1 MAANPTAS
9 PSPAPVPVSAPSAL
23 GRMGG
28 GRAVGVLL
36 AAAAVFYVVS
46 PVLQGAALPAV
57 RVRFGLGPQQVVA
70 MKVGG
75 GALMVLS
82 LFAAGRAGDV
92 WGRRRVLAWS
102 LGVLAAGLV
111 VETAAFSGWSYL
123 LGRTVVIVGVSAVF
137 AGCLASVAALN
148 PPGRMPQALGG
159 WLAVMSAAFFA
170 AANLIPRAPS
180 MPGLRVS
187 AGLGAVV
194 AVGLLLVAVRR
205 LPEAG
210 DPPVPL
216 DRLFLGALAVA
227 LAAAVAAL
235 QVGSVWGWADP
246 RTVALLALLPVAAA
260 VAGRRWRRH
269 RITMPRRIASMALA
283 TGVAVGFTQIALLL
297 ALPVLTAASG
307 IGVAAT
313 ALMVSAYGVGG
324 VAGCLL
330 VRERRISPVTGCSL
344 GLPLAVIGLA
354 LCHVLPTGTATGM
367 LLGTVAA
374 VLTGLGVMM
383 AQVPQMAWFLSALPR
398 GRLGTAAAFHPVS
411 VLLGT
416 AAAQAL
422 PATSAVSLGASGRQ
436 AENVLWVAAAV
447 VAVGAL
453 IAGLPVVVLGV
464 VGAAA
469 GEWLLVRVLAGA
481 ELAQRPLAQGSAL
494 AVGVVTGLAV
504 WGRRQQSERL
514 AASRASAAALQEAV
528 LHPIPERLGGLRLAS
543 RYQAAT
549 AGTGIGGDF
558 LEAVQTPHGTRVL
571 IGDVRGKG
579 LQAVQTVTDL
589 LGCFRSQA
597 HETDDL
603 GELAA
608 RLDRH
613 TARSAAARGDEELF
627 ATALLLQHRVPDGYV
642 EVVNCGHLEPLALG
656 PAPAGV
662 REAAAPAL
670 LPLGFGALGADV
682 PVPRR
687 VPLPAGEV
695 LLLHTDGL
703 TEARNASREFYP
715 AAERLSAAFGPAGPG
730 SPAEVLAF
738 LERDVRDWSHHLTD
752 DIALIA
758 LTPERSGPSPHG
770 VH

>member
-1 MAANPTAS
+1 MAATPTA
-9 PSPAPVPVSAPSAL
+9 SPAPVPVSAPSVL
-23 GRMGG
+23 GRVGV
-28 GRAVGVLL
+28 GRSVWVLL

-57 RVRFGLGPQQVVA
+57 RARFGLGPQQVVG

-82 LFAAGRAGDV
+82 LFAAGRAGDA
-92 WGRRRVLAWS
+92 WGRRRVLVQS

-123 LGRTVVIVGVSAVF
+123 LGRSVVIVGVSASF

-148 PPGRMPQALGG
+148 PPGRMREALGG
-159 WLAVMSAAFFA
+159 WLAVMSVAFFV
-170 AANLIPRAPS
+170 AANLVPRAPS

-187 AGLGAVV
+187 AGLGALI
-194 AVGLLLVAVRR
+194 AVGLLLLARRR

-216 DRLFLGALAVA
+216 DRPFLLALAVA
-227 LAAAVAAL
+227 LAAAVTAL
-235 QVGSVWGWADP
+235 QVGPVWGWADP
-246 RTVALLALLPVAAA
+246 RTVSLLALLPLAAA
-260 VAGRRWRRH
+260 LAGRRWRRRFFSVPP
-269 RITMPRRIASMALA
+269 RITSMALA
-283 TGVAVGFTQIALLL
+283 TGVAVGFTQLALLL
-297 ALPVLTAASG
+297 ALPVLAAASG
-307 IGVAAT
+307 LGVWLT
-313 ALMVSAYGVGG
+313 ALMVSAYGAGG
-324 VAGCLL
+324 AAGCLL
-330 VRERRISPVTGCSL
+330 VRGRRISPVTGCTL
-344 GLPLAVIGLA
+344 GLPLAVVGLS
-354 LCHVLPTGTATGM
+354 LCHALPTRAVTGM
-367 LLGTVAA
+367 VLGTLAA
-374 VLTGLGVMM
+374 LLTGVGVMM

-422 PATSAVSLGASGRQ
+422 PYTSAVSAGPSGRQ
-436 AENVLWVAAAV
+436 AENLLWVAAAV
-447 VAVGAL
+447 VAAGAL
-453 IAGLPVVVLGV
+453 VAGLPVVVLGV

-469 GEWLLVRVLAGA
+469 GEWLLMRTLAGP
-481 ELAQRPLAQGSAL
+481 ELAQRPLAQGAAL
-494 AVGVVTGLAV
+494 AVGVVTGLAL
-504 WGRRQQSERL
+504 WGRRQRSDRL
-514 AASRASAAALQEAV
+514 AASLASEAALQEAV
-528 LHPIPERLGGLRLAS
+528 LHPVPECLGGLRLAS
-543 RYQAAT
+543 RYQPAT

-597 HETDDL
+597 HETADL

-613 TARSAAARGDEELF
+613 TARSAAARGDQELF
-627 ATALLLQHRVPDGYV
+627 ATALLLQHRAPDGHV
-642 EVVNCGHLEPLALG
+642 EVVNCGHLAPLALD
-656 PAPAGV
+656 AAGV
-662 REAAAPAL
+662 REVPAPAL
-670 LPLGFGALGADV
+670 LPLGFGGLGGDA
-682 PVPRR
+682 PEPRR

-695 LLLHTDGL
+695 LLLYTDGL

-715 AAERLSAAFGPAGPG
+715 AAERLSAAFGPPAPAGRVG
-730 SPAEVLAF
+730 PAEVLLF
-738 LERDVRDWSHHLTD
+738 LERDVRDWSHHLAD

-758 LTPERSGPSPHG
+758 LTPE
-770 VH
+770 

>member
-1 MAANPTAS
+1 MAATPTAS
-9 PSPAPVPVSAPSAL
+9 PSPAPVPVGTPSVL
-23 GRMGG
+23 GRVGV
-28 GRAVGVLL
+28 GRSVGVLL

-57 RVRFGLGPQQVVA
+57 RARFGLGSQQVVA

-82 LFAAGRAGDV
+82 LFAAGRAGDA
-92 WGRRRVLAWS
+92 WGRRRALAWS
-102 LGVLAAGLV
+102 LGVLAAGLL
-111 VETAAFSGWSYL
+111 VETAAFSDWSYL
-123 LGRTVVIVGVSAVF
+123 LGRTVVIVGVSASF

-148 PPGRMPQALGG
+148 PPGRMPQVLGG

-187 AGLGAVV
+187 AGLGALV
-194 AVGLLLVAVRR
+194 AVGLLVLALRR

-216 DRLFLGALAVA
+216 DRLFLGALAALLAVSVA
-227 LAAAVAAL
+227 TL
-235 QVGSVWGWADP
+235 QVGPVWGWTDP
-246 RTVALLALLPVAAA
+246 RTLALLALLPVAAA
-260 VAGRRWRRH
+260 VAGRRRRRH
-269 RITMPRRIASMALA
+269 WFTVPPRITSMALA

-297 ALPVLTAASG
+297 ALPVLATASG
-307 IGVAAT
+307 IGVTPT
-313 ALMVSAYGVGG
+313 ALMVSAYGAGG

-354 LCHVLPTGTATGM
+354 LCHVLPAGAATGLPLG
-367 LLGTVAA
+367 LLAA
-374 VLTGLGVMM
+374 LLTGVGVMM

-422 PATSAVSLGASGRQ
+422 PYTSAVSAGATGRQ
-436 AENVLWVAAAV
+436 AENLLWVAAAV
-447 VAVGAL
+447 AAVGAL
-453 IAGLPVVVLGV
+453 IAGLPAVVLGV

-469 GEWLLVRVLAGA
+469 GEWLLVRALAGP
-481 ELAQRPLAQGSAL
+481 ELAQRPLAQAAAL
-494 AVGVVTGLAV
+494 AVGVLTGLAV

-543 RYQAAT
+543 HYQPAR

-558 LEAVQTPHGTRVL
+558 LEAVRTPHGTRVL

-597 HETDDL
+597 HETADL

-613 TARSAAARGDEELF
+613 TARSAAARGDQELF
-627 ATALLLQHRVPDGYV
+627 ATALLLQHRASDGYV
-642 EVVNCGHLEPLALG
+642 EVVNCGHLAPLALDRS
-656 PAPAGV
+656 GV
-662 REAAAPAL
+662 REVSAPAL
-670 LPLGFGALGADV
+670 LPLGFGALGEDV
-682 PVPRR
+682 PAPRR
-687 VPLPAGEV
+687 LPLPAGEV
-695 LLLHTDGL
+695 LLLYTDGL

-715 AAERLSAAFGPAGPG
+715 ASERLSAAFGPDGADDPDGAAG
-730 SPAEVLAF
+730 PAEVLAF
-738 LERDVRDWSHHLTD
+738 LERDVRDWSHHLAD

-758 LTPERSGPSPHG
+758 LTPE
-770 VH
+770 

>member
-1 MAANPTAS
+1 MAASPTAA
-9 PSPAPVPVSAPSAL
+9 PSPAPVPPGVPSVP
-23 GRMGG
+23 GRVGV
-28 GRAVGVLL
+28 GRSVGVLL

-57 RVRFGLGPQQVVA
+57 RVRFGLSEQQVVG

-92 WGRRRVLAWS
+92 RGRRRVLAWS
-102 LGVLAAGLV
+102 LGVLAAGLA
-111 VETAAFSGWSYL
+111 VEAVAFSDWSYL
-123 LGRTVVIVGVSAVF
+123 LGRAVVLVGVSASF

-148 PPGRMPQALGG
+148 PPGRMPQVLGG
-159 WLAVMSAAFFA
+159 WLAVMSAAFFG

-187 AGLGAVV
+187 AALGALV
-194 AVGLLLVAVRR
+194 ALGLLVLALRR

-210 DPPVPL
+210 DPPIPL
-216 DRLFLGALAVA
+216 DRVFLAALAVA
-227 LAAAVAAL
+227 LAGAVTAL
-235 QVGSVWGWADP
+235 QVGPVWGWSNP
-246 RTVALLALLPVAAA
+246 RTLALLALLPAAAA
-260 VAGRRWRRH
+260 VTARRWRLR
-269 RITMPRRIASMALA
+269 PFPVPPRIASMALA
-283 TGVAVGFTQIALLL
+283 TGVAVGFTQLALLL

-307 IGVAAT
+307 LGAAPT
-313 ALMVSAYGVGG
+313 ALMVSAYGAGG
-324 VAGCLL
+324 AAGCLL
-330 VRERRISPVTGCSL
+330 VRERRVSPVTGCSL

-354 LCHVLPTGTATGM
+354 LCHVLPMRGAAGM
-367 LLGTVAA
+367 LLGT
-374 VLTGLGVMM
+374 
-383 AQVPQMAWFLSALPR
+383 LSALPR

-416 AAAQAL
+416 AAAQSL

-436 AENVLWVAAAV
+436 AENLLWVAAAV

-469 GEWLLVRVLAGA
+469 AEWLLVRVLAGA
-481 ELAQRPLAQGSAL
+481 ELAQRPLAQGAAL

-504 WGRRQQSERL
+504 WGRRQRSERL
-514 AASRASAAALQEAV
+514 AASRASASALQAAV

-543 RYQAAT
+543 RYQPAT

-558 LEAVQTPHGTRVL
+558 LEAVQTPHGTRLL

-597 HETDDL
+597 HETADL

-613 TARSAAARGDEELF
+613 TARSAAARDDQELF
-627 ATALLLQHRVPDGYV
+627 ATALLLQHRAADGYV
-642 EVVNCGHLEPLALG
+642 EVVNCGHLAPLALG
-656 PAPAGV
+656 PAGA
-662 REAAAPAL
+662 REVAAPAL
-670 LPLGFGALGADV
+670 LPLGFGALGGDV
-682 PVPRR
+682 PVPGR
-687 VPLPAGEV
+687 VPLPAGV
-695 LLLHTDGL
+695 ALLLYTDGL

-715 AAERLSAAFGPAGPG
+715 AAERLSAFGAGGPA
-730 SPAEVLAF
+730 AVLSF
-738 LERDVRDWSHHLTD
+738 LERDVRDWSHHLAD

-758 LTPERSGPSPHG
+758 LTPE
-770 VH
+770 

>member
-1 MAANPTAS
+1 MAASPTAA
-9 PSPAPVPVSAPSAL
+9 PFPAPVPPGVPSVP
-23 GRMGG
+23 GRVGV
-28 GRAVGVLL
+28 GRSVGVLL

-57 RVRFGLGPQQVVA
+57 RVRFGLSEQQVVG

-92 WGRRRVLAWS
+92 RGRRRVLAWS
-102 LGVLAAGLV
+102 LGVLVAGLA
-111 VETAAFSGWSYL
+111 VEAVAFSDWSYL
-123 LGRTVVIVGVSAVF
+123 LGRAVVLVGVSASF

-148 PPGRMPQALGG
+148 PPGRMPQVLGG
-159 WLAVMSAAFFA
+159 WLAVMSAAFFG

-187 AGLGAVV
+187 AALGALV
-194 AVGLLLVAVRR
+194 ALGLLVLALRR

-216 DRLFLGALAVA
+216 DRVFLAALAMA
-227 LAAAVAAL
+227 LAGAVTAL
-235 QVGSVWGWADP
+235 QVGPVWGWSDP
-246 RTVALLALLPVAAA
+246 RTLALLALLPAAAA
-260 VAGRRWRRH
+260 VTARRWRLRPFPVPP
-269 RITMPRRIASMALA
+269 RITTMALA
-283 TGVAVGFTQIALLL
+283 TGVAVGFTQLAVLL

-307 IGVAAT
+307 LGAAPT
-313 ALMVSAYGVGG
+313 ALMVSAYGAGG
-324 VAGCLL
+324 AAGCLL
-330 VRERRISPVTGCSL
+330 VRERRVSPVTGCSL

-354 LCHVLPTGTATGM
+354 LCHVLPMHGAAGM
-367 LLGTVAA
+367 LLGTLSAL
-374 VLTGLGVMM
+374 LTGVGVMM

-416 AAAQAL
+416 AAAQSL

-436 AENVLWVAAAV
+436 AENLLWVAAAV

-453 IAGLPVVVLGV
+453 IAGLPGVVLGV

-469 GEWLLVRVLAGA
+469 AEWLLVRVLAGA
-481 ELAQRPLAQGSAL
+481 ELAQRPLAQGAAL
-494 AVGVVTGLAV
+494 VVGVVTGLAV
-504 WGRRQQSERL
+504 WGRRQRGERL
-514 AASRASAAALQEAV
+514 AASRASASALQAAV
-528 LHPIPERLGGLRLAS
+528 LHPVPERLGGLRLAS
-543 RYQAAT
+543 RYQPAT

-558 LEAVQTPHGTRVL
+558 LEAVQTPHGTRLL

-597 HETDDL
+597 HETADL

-613 TARSAAARGDEELF
+613 TARSAAARDDQELF
-627 ATALLLQHRVPDGYV
+627 ATALLLQHRAADGYV
-642 EVVNCGHLEPLALG
+642 EVVNCGHLAPLALG
-656 PAPAGV
+656 PAGV
-662 REAAAPAL
+662 REVAAPAL
-670 LPLGFGALGADV
+670 LPLGFGALGGDV
-682 PVPRR
+682 PVPGR
-687 VPLPAGEV
+687 VPLPAGEA
-695 LLLHTDGL
+695 LLLYTDGL

-715 AAERLSAAFGPAGPG
+715 AAERLSAFGAGGPA
-730 SPAEVLAF
+730 AVLSF
-738 LERDVRDWSHHLTD
+738 LERDVRDWSHHLAD

-758 LTPERSGPSPHG
+758 LTPE
-770 VH
+770 